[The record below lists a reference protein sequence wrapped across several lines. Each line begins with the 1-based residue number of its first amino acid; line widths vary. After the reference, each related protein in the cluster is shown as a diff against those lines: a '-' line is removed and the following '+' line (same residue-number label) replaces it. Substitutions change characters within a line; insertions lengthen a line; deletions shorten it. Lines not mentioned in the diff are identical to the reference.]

1 MNSLIS
7 LGAINKQTGEYV
19 YPKIANK
26 QDEYSCPECNKDL
39 ILCQGDIRTHHFRHK
54 VTTNPCNHYSSPTE
68 TQIHKDA
75 KLLLK
80 TLLDKKIPVS
90 FVRNCWCCKKNEE
103 FEITET
109 SETSEI
115 RLEYR
120 FDYNGPKVADV
131 AYIENSEILCIFE
144 ICNTHKTRSEDRPE
158 PWFEI
163 DATTLIRKAN
173 DNWLSQVQIPCI
185 RCEKCED
192 CMEMEITEDNKLL
205 KLLNTKLCNSTS
217 HNQKQKWKDL
227 IILFPYKKYI
237 DFNELLDLDKDYYIN
252 ITHPISKQKI
262 HYHVKRHE
270 IKIIM
275 PITPIS
281 WNDIFII
288 VKKWAN
294 EEKNKYNNIK
304 LWSNIATDEQSTFVA
319 NHKHFYVLQYLLF
332 NSKTDLDYYEKKR
345 IGLDSESDF
354 ILWCNSYDYKLQ
366 EIADCVVKF
375 NWKLDNVIKWINGNG
390 MFKRCPNCKSI
401 FSYLKGE
408 LICYNKICYIAI
420 LESNN
425 VYK

>member
-1 MNSLIS
+1 M
-7 LGAINKQTGEYV
+7 
-19 YPKIANK
+19 
-26 QDEYSCPECNKDL
+26 
-39 ILCQGDIRTHHFRHK
+39 DI
-54 VTTNPCNHYSSPTE
+54 
-68 TQIHKDA
+68 
-75 KLLLK
+75 
-80 TLLDKKIPVS
+80 
-90 FVRNCWCCKKNEE
+90 
-103 FEITET
+103 
-109 SETSEI
+109 
-115 RLEYR
+115 
-120 FDYNGPKVADV
+120 
-131 AYIENSEILCIFE
+131 
-144 ICNTHKTRSEDRPE
+144 
-158 PWFEI
+158 
-163 DATTLIRKAN
+163 
-173 DNWLSQVQIPCI
+173 
-185 RCEKCED
+185 
-192 CMEMEITEDNKLL
+192 
-205 KLLNTKLCNSTS
+205 
-217 HNQKQKWKDL
+217 
-227 IILFPYKKYI
+227 
-237 DFNELLDLDKDYYIN
+237 DKDYYIN

-408 LICYNKICYIAI
+408 LICYNKNCYIAI

>member
-103 FEITET
+103 FEIPET

-120 FDYNGPKVADV
+120 FDYHGPKVADV

-173 DNWLSQVQIPCI
+173 DNWLSSIQLPCI

-192 CMEMEITEDNKLL
+192 CVETDKHQLEQKNNFIIPNHFCFDNKTEQRRFTRFKKKLMDHYDGVDNDFYFKNDSRFASYLLMKWLKRPICIFEFDEIFNSDVHHKITAYSYKPDIIACYEDNVRYYI
-205 KLLNTKLCNSTS
+205 
-217 HNQKQKWKDL
+217 D
-227 IILFPYKKYI
+227 IMPKKYSQKFI
-237 DFNELLDLDKDYYIN
+237 KECNEKAIGVYYIDMFWILHHFPSSPVYIN
-252 ITHPISKQKI
+252 HFKITD
-262 HYHVKRHE
+262 V
-270 IKIIM
+270 
-275 PITPIS
+275 
-281 WNDIFII
+281 
-288 VKKWAN
+288 
-294 EEKNKYNNIK
+294 
-304 LWSNIATDEQSTFVA
+304 
-319 NHKHFYVLQYLLF
+319 YV
-332 NSKTDLDYYEKKR
+332 
-345 IGLDSESDF
+345 
-354 ILWCNSYDYKLQ
+354 
-366 EIADCVVKF
+366 
-375 NWKLDNVIKWINGNG
+375 
-390 MFKRCPNCKSI
+390 
-401 FSYLKGE
+401 
-408 LICYNKICYIAI
+408 
-420 LESNN
+420 
-425 VYK
+425 